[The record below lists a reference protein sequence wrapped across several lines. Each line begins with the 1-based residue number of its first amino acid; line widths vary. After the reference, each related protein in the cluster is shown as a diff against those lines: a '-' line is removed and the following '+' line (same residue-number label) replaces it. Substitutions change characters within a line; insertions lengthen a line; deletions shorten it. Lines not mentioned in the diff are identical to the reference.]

1 MSDADGPFI
10 GSLISLISKSDIRYE
25 GVLYN
30 INMEESSIA
39 LSAGVSTLSMLSQ
52 LSHFWFLQHLSIIA
66 LASPTRSEI
75 VWNRGS
81 TTGAPGPT

>member
-39 LSAGVSTLSMLSQ
+39 LSAGVSILSMLSQ
-52 LSHFWFLQHLSIIA
+52 LSQSWSMQHRWIIA
-66 LASPTRSEI
+66 PASPTRSEI
-75 VWNRGS
+75 VWHRG
-81 TTGAPGPT
+81 TATGASGAS